1 MKKISWFS
9 LNREDASGETWFSPG
24 YINAAV
30 STIRALQNKKCGVF
44 YNRPDIDYHVNFC
57 PATYYQYNSKYNV
70 GYTPWESTKIPDHW
84 IDNMRR
90 CDEIWTTSNFVKKVY
105 ESHNV
110 NANIHVIPHG
120 ISEDFSIVERE
131 LTSTFNFIHVGGD
144 SKRKNA
150 QMAVDA
156 FLELYEG
163 NNDFRLILKY
173 DKFCMAEVYVNG
185 RLLPASMHPQ
195 IVAIPESLSVDD
207 LVSLYH
213 KAHCMIYPTMGEGF
227 GMIPFEAISTGLPT
241 IVTNLTG
248 CADFAEYGIPLDAE
262 YSKATWNDYYFS
274 TDTGE
279 WASPDFD
286 QLVDLM
292 EDVVNEYD
300 EVKKSFVKSAK
311 ILHSE
316 WSWDATAAKILER
329 LDFYEKSFA

>member
-1 MKKISWFS
+1 
-9 LNREDASGETWFSPG
+9 
-24 YINAAV
+24 
-30 STIRALQNKKCGVF
+30 
-44 YNRPDIDYHVNFC
+44 
-57 PATYYQYNSKYNV
+57 
-70 GYTPWESTKIPDHW
+70 
-84 IDNMRR
+84 
-90 CDEIWTTSNFVKKVY
+90 
-105 ESHNV
+105 
-110 NANIHVIPHG
+110 
-120 ISEDFSIVERE
+120 
-131 LTSTFNFIHVGGD
+131 
-144 SKRKNA
+144 
-150 QMAVDA
+150 
-156 FLELYEG
+156 
-163 NNDFRLILKY
+163 
-173 DKFCMAEVYVNG
+173 MAEVYVNG

-248 CADFAEYGIPLDAE
+248 CADFAQYGIPLDAE